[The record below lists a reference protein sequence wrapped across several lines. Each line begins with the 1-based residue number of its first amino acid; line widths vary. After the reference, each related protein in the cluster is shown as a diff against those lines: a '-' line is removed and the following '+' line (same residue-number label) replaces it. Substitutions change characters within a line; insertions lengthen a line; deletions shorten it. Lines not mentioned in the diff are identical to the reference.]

1 MKIITGVKCGGN
13 PYPLGPIRLHRNR
26 AYLGLWFGI
35 LFLTFSGFNA
45 LTALGQPENSAP
57 PLLPPNPLE
66 VLIPDPLVPNPPKK
80 NQSLTPEELRE
91 LELALNILDAEASAE
106 LAAGNKPEAF
116 TIWYRELRLW
126 RYFGP
131 LPEVRALTRVG
142 ATAWEQSEITALQAI
157 DARLKVIYQKYCLS
171 PQVCELPLLQ
181 ALVTGFET
189 VRSRDLALTVYQQL
203 LTDARDRNDAAAE
216 ESILTNMGRLYLE
229 KLDYVNASTPYQGLL
244 SFAVQRRDRPQELS
258 YLEQLAF
265 IYTQANDSPG
275 AIATRERLVTLYNNP
290 QDIAKIPQLKLAIAT
305 DYERLGQ
312 LQTAISSY
320 EQAYTF
326 AWTQQQFYIASDA
339 LEHLARLYTT
349 LEQFGAA
356 LEVYEA
362 LLIVER
368 RAYNLYGIM
377 HTYDRLGQLHQR
389 QNAYPQAIQAF
400 QNGLEVA
407 RQLKYQEAYFTEQI
421 DRLVRRSRPLF

>member
-1 MKIITGVKCGGN
+1 MKIITGGKCGGN
-13 PYPLGPIRLHRNR
+13 YYSLGPIRLHPNS
-26 AYLGLWFGI
+26 AYLGLFFWILCLTFFGI
-35 LFLTFSGFNA
+35 NA
-45 LTALGQPENSAP
+45 LTVLGQPENSAP

-80 NQSLTPEELRE
+80 NQSLTPEQLQE
-91 LELALNILDAEASAE
+91 LELALNGLDAEASAKLGE
-106 LAAGNKPEAF
+106 GNKPEAF

-142 ATAWEQSEITALQAI
+142 ATAWEQQEITALQAI
-157 DARLKVIYQKYCLS
+157 DARLKVIYQEYCLT

-181 ALVTGFET
+181 GLATGFET

-203 LTDARDRNDAAAE
+203 LIDARDRNDASAE
-216 ESILTNMGRLYLE
+216 ESILTTMGRLYLE

-244 SFAVQRRDRPQELS
+244 SFAVQRRDRLQELS

-265 IYTQANDSPG
+265 IYTQANDSQG
-275 AIATRERLVTLYNNP
+275 AIATRQRLVTLYNNP
-290 QDIAKIPQLKLAIAT
+290 EDIRKIPELKLAIAT

-312 LQTAISSY
+312 LQAAIASY

-339 LEHLARLYTT
+339 LERLANLYTT
-349 LEQFGAA
+349 LEQFDAA
-356 LEVYEA
+356 LQVYEA

-377 HTYDRLGQLHQR
+377 HTYDRIGQVYQR

-400 QNGLEVA
+400 QNGLEIA
-407 RQLKYQEAYFTEQI
+407 QELNYQEAYFTEKI
-421 DRLVRRSRPLF
+421 DFLVHGSRPLF

>member
-1 MKIITGVKCGGN
+1 MT
-13 PYPLGPIRLHRNR
+13 
-26 AYLGLWFGI
+26 
-35 LFLTFSGFNA
+35 FLGFNA
-45 LTALGQPENSAP
+45 LNVQAQPENSAP

-80 NQSLTPEELRE
+80 NQSLTPEQLRE
-91 LELALNILDAEASAE
+91 LEFALNVLNAEALAE
-106 LAAGNKPEAF
+106 LAAGNRVEAF

-142 ATAWEQSEITALQAI
+142 ATAWEQQEITALQSI
-157 DARLKVIYQKYCLS
+157 DARLKVIYQEYCIG
-171 PQVCELPLLQ
+171 PQICELPLLQ
-181 ALVTGFET
+181 GLVAGFET
-189 VRSRDLALTVYQQL
+189 VRSRDLAITVYQQL
-203 LTDARDRNDAAAE
+203 LTNARDRNDPSAE
-216 ESILTNMGRLYLE
+216 ETILTNMARLYLE
-229 KLDYVNASTPYQGLL
+229 KLDYINAATPYQGLL
-244 SFAVQRRDRPQELS
+244 SFAVQRSDRLQELS

-265 IYTQANDSPG
+265 IYTQANNSEG
-275 AIATRERLVTLYNNP
+275 AIATRQQLVNHYSNP
-290 QDIAKIPQLKLAIAT
+290 QDIRKIPQLQLAIAT

-312 LQTAISSY
+312 LQPAVASY
-320 EQAYTF
+320 EQAYTL

-339 LEHLARLYTT
+339 LERLASLYTT
-349 LEQFGAA
+349 LNQFDAA

-377 HTYDRLGQLHQR
+377 DTYDRIGQIYRQ
-389 QNAYPQAIQAF
+389 QNANSEAIQAF
-400 QNGLEVA
+400 QNGLDIA

-421 DRLVRRSRPLF
+421 DRLVRRSRETF

>member
-1 MKIITGVKCGGN
+1 MITGVKPGGN
-13 PYPLGPIRLHRNR
+13 SDPIGPTLRPQNR
-26 AYLGLWFGI
+26 AYFRVLVGI
-35 LFLTFSGFNA
+35 LCLTFSGFNA
-45 LTALGQPENSAP
+45 LNALGQPENSAP

-80 NQSLTPEELRE
+80 NQSLTPEQLRE
-91 LELALNILDAEASAE
+91 LELALNVLDAEASAE

-131 LPEVRALTRVG
+131 LAEVRALTRVG
-142 ATAWEQSEITALQAI
+142 ATAWEQQEITALQAI
-157 DARLKVIYQKYCLS
+157 DARLKVIHQENCLS
-171 PQVCELPLLQ
+171 PQECELPLLQ
-181 ALVTGFET
+181 GLVTGFET
-189 VRSRDLALTVYQQL
+189 VRSRDLALMVYQQL
-203 LTDARDRNDAAAE
+203 LTDARDRNDASAE

-229 KLDYVNASTPYQGLL
+229 KLDYVNAAIPYQGLL
-244 SFAVQRRDRPQELS
+244 SFAVQRGDRLQELS

-265 IYTQANDSPG
+265 IYTQANDSQG
-275 AIATRERLVTLYNNP
+275 AIATRQRLVTLYSNP
-290 QDIAKIPQLKLAIAT
+290 QDIRKIPELKLAIAI
-305 DYERLGQ
+305 DYERLGE

-339 LEHLARLYTT
+339 LERLAHLYTT
-349 LEQFGAA
+349 LEQFDAA
-356 LEVYEA
+356 LQVYEA

-377 HTYDRLGQLHQR
+377 DTYDRIAQIHQR